1 MMKRQN
7 GMILLGVLAFATIY
21 FSTVNYV
28 YLERR
33 GPFFINLASSFA
45 ASLIV
50 IILAEVLF
58 GEDTSHK
65 NNYN

>member
-1 MMKRQN
+1 MMKRKD
-7 GMILLGVLAFATIY
+7 GLILLGVMAFITIY
-21 FSTVNYV
+21 FSSVNYA
-28 YLERR
+28 YLKSH
-33 GPFFINLASSFA
+33 GPFFVNLAASFA